1 MNAHELSEVMAQ
13 DAAGIAAYLL
23 PRGKKASGEWK
34 AGSVDGE
41 EGQSL
46 SVRLTGSKRGLWRDF
61 AKDEGGD
68 LIDLWAAVRGV
79 SIAEAMTEAKAYL
92 GIRDDMPKQREKS
105 YRRPTKPQCHTPKA
119 GVREWLTG
127 RGLTE
132 RTIEAFKIGE
142 QVRDGKTF
150 AVFPYLREGEL
161 VNAKY
166 RDIADKRGMR
176 QEAGAEPCLFGW
188 HLIDPKTRSIAIT
201 EGECFPLD
209 AQVMTPAGWVALGD
223 WSGEMVAQWDGGSLS
238 FVRPIA
244 SIRKPFAGH
253 LVRNECRGYVSVT
266 TAEHNLVSIDA
277 KGRHYK
283 HTAACGPRSRSHV
296 IPRCGVMDGP
306 GIALTDAQLALCLA
320 VSADASIDVRK
331 QSYGGGPAR
340 NLATQSRYARFGF
353 KKARKI
359 ERLRALLEQC
369 GISASD
375 RPIANG
381 YQSICFGLPDFV
393 PGRELPFEWIAQAT
407 AAQREFLLAELVHWD
422 GNQVPGRNQ
431 SEYSTKLGS
440 NAVWAQTLAHTSGR
454 CSSIIRRSNAH
465 GSWAKVSLLHGKAT
479 TSWQRIETS
488 EVAHAGEVACLQVPS
503 GALLVRQE
511 DKISVSGNCDAMT
524 LHQCGIPALSVN
536 AGAGNH
542 QWIESD
548 WERLDRFSEI
558 FVCFDADEAGKKG
571 AKEVIQRLGVDRCKL
586 VKFGAKDANQWL
598 QDGADGE
605 DFHAAL
611 KQARPVDPD
620 ELVSIADFFGQVK
633 AMLYP
638 AASDEP
644 LPRLMLGDR
653 YEDCF
658 EFRPGE
664 LSVWTG
670 INGHG
675 KSLMLSQVQIGV
687 MAQGERVCVFSGEMP
702 PHVQAKRLARQL
714 TGSSRPTPGYID
726 ACEAWIR
733 DRMWLFNVTGSATI
747 PRLLE
752 VFSYAAKRY
761 GIGHFV
767 IDSLMTT
774 DVPDDGP
781 GALSKQKEAIQKL
794 AAFAK
799 SHKAHVHLVAH
810 PRKSRDES
818 EAPGKMDVGGSGKI
832 TDGADNVFSVWSDR
846 KEDGDES
853 EKPDALL
860 ELHKQRNGEVQH
872 KKFWLFFNKQ
882 AQQFCTSSQRRPV
895 AFVPYRQEVSA

>member
-23 PRGKKASGEWK
+23 PKGKKVSGEWK

-79 SIAEAMTEAKAYL
+79 SIAEAMTEAKAHL
-92 GIRDDMPKQREKS
+92 GIRDDMPKQPEKS

-119 GVREWLTG
+119 GVREWLTS

-142 QVRDGKTF
+142 QVRDSKTF

-201 EGECFPLD
+201 EGE
-209 AQVMTPAGWVALGD
+209 
-223 WSGEMVAQWDGGSLS
+223 
-238 FVRPIA
+238 I
-244 SIRKPFAGH
+244 
-253 LVRNECRGYVSVT
+253 
-266 TAEHNLVSIDA
+266 
-277 KGRHYK
+277 
-283 HTAACGPRSRSHV
+283 
-296 IPRCGVMDGP
+296 
-306 GIALTDAQLALCLA
+306 
-320 VSADASIDVRK
+320 
-331 QSYGGGPAR
+331 
-340 NLATQSRYARFGF
+340 
-353 KKARKI
+353 
-359 ERLRALLEQC
+359 
-369 GISASD
+369 
-375 RPIANG
+375 
-381 YQSICFGLPDFV
+381 
-393 PGRELPFEWIAQAT
+393 
-407 AAQREFLLAELVHWD
+407 
-422 GNQVPGRNQ
+422 
-431 SEYSTKLGS
+431 
-440 NAVWAQTLAHTSGR
+440 
-454 CSSIIRRSNAH
+454 
-465 GSWAKVSLLHGKAT
+465 
-479 TSWQRIETS
+479 
-488 EVAHAGEVACLQVPS
+488 
-503 GALLVRQE
+503 
-511 DKISVSGNCDAMT
+511 DAMT
-524 LHQCGIPALSVN
+524 LHQSGIQALSVN

-558 FVCFDADEAGKKG
+558 FVCFDDDEAGKKG

-638 AASDEP
+638 AASDAP
-644 LPRLMLGDR
+644 TPRLMIGDR
-653 YEDCF
+653 YEDCV

-675 KSLMLSQVQIGV
+675 KSLMLNQVQIGV
-687 MAQGERVCVFSGEMP
+687 MTQGERVCVFSGEMP
-702 PHVQAKRLARQL
+702 PQVQAKRLARQL
-714 TGSSRPTPGYID
+714 TGSSRPTPAYID
-726 ACEAWIR
+726 ACEAWVR

-747 PRLLE
+747 NRLLE

-774 DVPDDGP
+774 EVPDDGP
-781 GALSKQKEAIQKL
+781 GAFSKQKEAIQKL
-794 AAFAK
+794 ATFARAN
-799 SHKAHVHLVAH
+799 KAHVHLVAH

-846 KEDGDES
+846 KEDGDTS
-853 EKPDALL
+853 DSPDALL

-872 KKFWLFFNKQ
+872 KKFWLYFNKP
-882 AQQFCTSSQRRPV
+882 AQQFCTSSQRRPT
-895 AFVPYRQEVSA
+895 AFVPYRQEEPA